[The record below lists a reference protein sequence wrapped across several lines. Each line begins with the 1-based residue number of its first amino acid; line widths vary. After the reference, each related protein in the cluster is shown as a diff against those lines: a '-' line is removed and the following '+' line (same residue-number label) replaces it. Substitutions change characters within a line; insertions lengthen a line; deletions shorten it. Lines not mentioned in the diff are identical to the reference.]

1 MKSKNTG
8 VYGQIERFFIENPDE
23 ILLIEDIC
31 LKWDLTRKQAR
42 DAVSHIKRRGGNI
55 KTVGNEVRG
64 VWA

>member
-23 ILLIEDIC
+23 ILLMEDIC
-31 LKWDLTRKQAR
+31 LKWELTRKQAR

-55 KTVGNEVRG
+55 KTVGDEVRG